1 MPSRDGDHRTPLREA
16 GAEAVV
22 LLEAPTEPV
31 EALGDLLAGKARLVV
46 RAGVDLD
53 AGYDALR
60 RQHLGE
66 RSSVVGGLAER
77 LVVEDHATDE
87 VLHPG
92 CREEQLPVVPP
103 ILLRRLHADRVEALL
118 DRPGRLVGGKDAL
131 VVGDDRAGGV
141 V

>member
-1 MPSRDGDHRTPLREA
+1 M
-16 GAEAVV
+16 V

-31 EALGDLLAGKARLVV
+31 EALGDLLAGKARQVV

-53 AGYDALR
+53 PGHDALR

-66 RSSVVGGLAER
+66 RSPVVGGLAER
-77 LVVEDHATDE
+77 LVVEDHATDV

-92 CREEQLPVVPP
+92 CREEQLAVVPP
-103 ILLRRLHADRVEALL
+103 VLFRRLHADGVEALL
-118 DRPGRLVGGKDAL
+118 DRPGRLVGGEDAL

-141 V
+141 VQLVRSI